1 MITKKIIIPLIV
13 IVILSGVGGVL
24 TAKEMSER
32 RLGSINNAGTAELQT
47 SEQEP
52 SPQQPANNSDA
63 ANAKGRYAQY
73 EPQKVSETG
82 FNTTILFFYASWCPE
97 CRSFKQAIESSPIPD
112 GTQVLEVNYD
122 SSSDLKKQHG
132 VTLQS
137 TFVKVNQNGD
147 QQSKWVGYGKE
158 KSLQAII
165 RNL

>member
-24 TAKEMSER
+24 TAKEMSDR
-32 RLGSINNAGTAELQT
+32 RLTSINTAGTAESSAT
-47 SEQEP
+47 GQEAE
-52 SPQQPANNSDA
+52 SPQPTDNSA
-63 ANAKGRYAQY
+63 TAKGRYAQY
-73 EPQKVSETG
+73 EQQKVSESG
-82 FNTTILFFYASWCPE
+82 FNTTILFFYAAWCPE
-97 CRSFKQAIESSPIPD
+97 CRSFKQAITNSAIPD

-137 TFVKVNQNGD
+137 TFVKVSQNGD

-158 KSLQAII
+158 KSLQAILK
-165 RNL
+165 NL